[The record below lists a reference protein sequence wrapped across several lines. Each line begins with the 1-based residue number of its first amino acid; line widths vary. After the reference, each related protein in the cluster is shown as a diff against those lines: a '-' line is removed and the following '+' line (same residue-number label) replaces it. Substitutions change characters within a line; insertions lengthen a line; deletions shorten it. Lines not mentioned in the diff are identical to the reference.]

1 MQIVSHFVVSQQS
14 ESTETLQES
23 VVFFVSFVVDEPQEV
38 KIADIIAKAK
48 IVFFIVLFFDLIYI
62 LKNLNLFKKF

>member
-23 VVFFVSFVVDEPQEV
+23 VVFFTSFVVDEPQEV

-48 IVFFIVLFFDLIYI
+48 SVFFIVLFFYLILYI
-62 LKNLNLFKKF
+62 KKV